1 MRQLTD
7 DLSYIG
13 AQFDQMVE
21 RSGEMSEYAEQ
32 HQLSR
37 YSELLQQK
45 NAFSM
50 LGVPTKQR
58 TCSYGI
64 NYKKFF
70 SLKTSEKSLIG
81 HLTVPI

>member
-45 NAFSM
+45 MYFPCLVFQQNNAPVHTAS
-50 LGVPTKQR
+50 TIK
-58 TCSYGI
+58 T
-64 NYKKFF
+64 FF
-70 SLKTSEKSLIG
+70 LENE
-81 HLTVPI
+81 